1 LVFKQAIAGCAT
13 GLLLL
18 TIGAVVAA
26 PLDGLTDPMQPLAA
40 PVAIPSTEA
49 SDAPPVV
56 WQLQGIRIDT
66 RRRSA
71 LINGQSVAVGE
82 EVDGAKVLKIEN
94 DSVVIQSGDKPSTLR
109 LLKHDVKHRSRA
121 RR

>member
-1 LVFKQAIAGCAT
+1 VSNWAASGIAT

-18 TIGAVVAA
+18 TVSAA
-26 PLDGLTDPMQPLAA
+26 AADLTDPMRPLVVPAA
-40 PVAIPSTEA
+40 TPSTE
-49 SDAPPVV
+49 SGDTPPAV
-56 WQLQGIRIDT
+56 WHLQGIRIDL

-82 EVDGAKVLKIEN
+82 DVDGAKVLKIEN
-94 DSVVIQSGDKPSTLR
+94 DSVVIQSGEKPSTLR

-121 RR
+121 LR

>member
-1 LVFKQAIAGCAT
+1 MFKRVGAGIAA

-18 TIGAVVAA
+18 TMGAAVAA
-26 PLDGLTDPMQPLAA
+26 LEGLTDPMQP
-40 PVAIPSTEA
+40 PVAPAATPTAEPG
-49 SDAPPVV
+49 DAPPVV
-56 WQLQGIRIDT
+56 WQLQGIRIDQ

-94 DSVVIQSGDKPSTLR
+94 DSVVIQSGEKPSTLR
-109 LLKHDVKHRSRA
+109 LLKHDVKQRSRA
-121 RR
+121 PR

>member
-1 LVFKQAIAGCAT
+1 VSNWASSGIAT

-18 TIGAVVAA
+18 TISAAAA
-26 PLDGLTDPMQPLAA
+26 PPLEGLTDPMQPLVAPAA
-40 PVAIPSTEA
+40 TASTE
-49 SDAPPVV
+49 SGDTPPTV
-56 WQLQGIRIDT
+56 WQLQGIRIDQ

-94 DSVVIQSGDKPSTLR
+94 DSVVIQSGEKPSTLR
-109 LLKHDVKHRSRA
+109 LLKHDVKQRSRA
-121 RR
+121 LR

>member
-1 LVFKQAIAGCAT
+1 MFKRAIFRVAT
-13 GLLLL
+13 GLLL
-18 TIGAVVAA
+18 TIGVAVAA
-26 PLDGLTDPMQPLAA
+26 PLEGLTDPMQPLIAPAA
-40 PVAIPSTEA
+40 TPSQEA

-109 LLKHDVKHRSRA
+109 LLKHDVKQRSRA